1 MFIYSGKLQW
11 LRYGAGELL
20 VVVLPNGPVRVGDTV
35 YLSSQWTVDGSGFK
49 KQKWFSA
56 QTVQKVVKANNGDD
70 TFILHGGYY
79 LYEISS
85 QQGYKTINITMSN
98 PGGAKDHMTLE
109 RVYQS
114 KGEVAAQSA
123 RIWTGKLDWPQTASD
138 EPFTAI
144 VPEGLGDGKPVL
156 AFWQWTVDA
165 NLNPKVECIAQG
177 TQTAE
182 TPANDKIKFS
192 FSDHYSLDCTW
203 DVKTEELAVHMQ
215 ETGKHEQDIG
225 PFKLAALIEFHSE
238 DFTPPDIPLEKQTFD
253 VRYPQ
258 TEPAL
263 PRIQAPLPFPRTLLE
278 TLSHTAAYVDQAGY
292 LAKYA
297 VGRYH
302 TLDQA
307 YHSLLKQ
314 VDELTNQIRELS
326 GKVNELTTVNEA
338 EKHEI
343 ESLQKKLSD
352 ALDAAAKR
360 EAELTKQ
367 IQDLQKALAKEQA
380 HDEEDHKALD
390 EAHKQLQEANSR
402 IALLQK
408 QVLALQLALGE
419 SNSTITQLQAQ
430 VTNLNKVICEL
441 RGELEAE
448 KKHNA
453 DLSRENGDLKNRV
466 ASAERETAAVK
477 KTLEQTTE
485 DLKKTKADNDEKDKI
500 ISGLEEGIVAVK
512 KDRDAKQAAYDEL
525 KKSTDIIIKE
535 LQDEIAKLK
544 RGGGHCWPWPTDG
557 PFDPPFKNI
566 PPFKDTGSSPM
577 DEKWWKNMGMDES
590 MARRLGLEK

>member
-11 LRYGAGELL
+11 LKYGVGELL

-35 YLSSQWTVDGSGFK
+35 YLSTQWTVDAAGSK

-56 QTVQKVVKANNGDD
+56 QTVQKVVKAGNGDD

-98 PGGAKDHMTLE
+98 PGGSKDHMTLE

-114 KGEVAAQSA
+114 KGEVAAESA
-123 RIWTGKLDWPQTASD
+123 RIWTGKLDWPQNASD

-144 VPEGLGDGKPVL
+144 VPEGFGAGKPIL

-165 NLNPKVECIAQG
+165 NLEPKVQCIAQG

-182 TPANDKIKFS
+182 TPADDKIKFT
-192 FSDHYSLDCTW
+192 FSDHYNLTCTW
-203 DVKTEELAVHMQ
+203 DIKTEELAVHMQ
-215 ETGKHEQDIG
+215 DPGKHEQDIG

-238 DFTPPDIPLEKQTFD
+238 DVTPPDIPLEKKTFD

-258 TEPAL
+258 AEPSL
-263 PRIQAPLPFPRTLLE
+263 SRIQAPLPFPRTLLD

-302 TLDQA
+302 ALDQS

-314 VDELTNQIRELS
+314 VDELNNQIRELS
-326 GKVNELTTVNEA
+326 GKVSELTTINET

-343 ESLQKKLSD
+343 ESLQKKLAD
-352 ALDAAAKR
+352 ALDAASKR
-360 EAELTKQ
+360 EAELIQQ
-367 IQDLQKALAKEQA
+367 IQDLQKALAKEEA
-380 HDEEDHKALD
+380 HDVEDHKALD
-390 EAHKQLQEANSR
+390 DAQKQLRDAKSS
-402 IALLQK
+402 IVLLQK
-408 QVLALQLALGE
+408 QLLALQLALSE
-419 SNSTITQLQAQ
+419 SNKTIARLQSQ
-430 VTNLNKVICEL
+430 VANLGKTVSEL
-441 RGELEAE
+441 RGELEVE

-453 DLSRENGDLKNRV
+453 ELSKENSDLKIRV
-466 ASAERETAAVK
+466 ASAEKETATVK
-477 KTLEQTTE
+477 KTLERTTE
-485 DLKKTKADNDEKDKI
+485 DLKKVQADNDEKDKI

-525 KKSTDIIIKE
+525 KKSTDATIKE
-535 LQDEIAKLK
+535 LQDEIAKLS
-544 RGGGHCWPWPTDG
+544 RGGGHSWPYDG
-557 PFDPPFKNI
+557 IPPPFVDMP
-566 PPFKDTGSSPM
+566 PPFGDTGSSPM

>member
-11 LRYGAGELL
+11 FNYGLGELL

-35 YLSSQWTVDGSGFK
+35 YLSSQWTVDASGFK
-49 KQKWFSA
+49 KQKWFA
-56 QTVQKVVKANNGDD
+56 ARTVEKVVKADNGDD
-70 TFILHGGYY
+70 TFTVTGGYY
-79 LYEISS
+79 VFVISS

-98 PGGAKDHMTLE
+98 PGGSKDHMTLE

-114 KGEVAAQSA
+114 KGEVTAESA
-123 RIWTGKLDWPQTASD
+123 RIWTGKLDWPQNASN

-144 VPEGLGDGKPVL
+144 APEGFGAGKPIL

-165 NLNPKVECIAQG
+165 HLDPKVQCIAQG

-182 TPANDKIKFS
+182 TLADDKVKFT
-192 FSDHYSLDCTW
+192 FSDHYNLACTW

-215 ETGKHEQDIG
+215 DPGKHEQDIG

-238 DFTPPDIPLEKQTFD
+238 DVTPPDIPLEKETFD

-258 TEPAL
+258 AEPSL
-263 PRIQAPLPFPRTLLE
+263 PRIQTPLPFPRTLLD

-302 TLDQA
+302 VLDQS

-314 VDELTNQIRELS
+314 VDELNDQIRELL
-326 GKVNELTTVNEA
+326 GKVGELTTVNEA
-338 EKHEI
+338 EEHEI

-360 EAELTKQ
+360 EAELTQ
-367 IQDLQKALAKEQA
+367 EIQDLQQALAKEQA
-380 HDEEDHKALD
+380 HDAEDHQALA
-390 EAHKQLQEANSR
+390 EAQKQLREARSS

-408 QVLALQLALGE
+408 RVLALQCALAE
-419 SNSTITQLQAQ
+419 SNTTIARLQSQ
-430 VTNLNKVICEL
+430 VANLGKTVSEL
-441 RGELEAE
+441 RGELEVE

-453 DLSRENGDLKNRV
+453 DLSRENGDLKSRV
-466 ASAERETAAVK
+466 ASAEKETAAVK
-477 KTLEQTTE
+477 KTLERTTE
-485 DLKKTKADNDEKDKI
+485 DLKKAQADNDEKDKI
-500 ISGLEEGIVAVK
+500 ISGLEEGIVAMK
-512 KDRDAKQAAYDEL
+512 KDRDAKKAAYDEL
-525 KKSTDIIIKE
+525 KKSTDATIKE
-535 LQDEIAKLK
+535 LQDEIAKLL
-544 RGGGHCWPWPTDG
+544 RNGGHSWPSDG
-557 PFDPPFKNI
+557 SIPPPFVDMP
-566 PPFKDTGSSPM
+566 PPFNTGSSPM
-577 DEKWWKNMGMDES
+577 DEKWWKHTGIDDD
-590 MARRLGLEK
+590 MARRLGLEI